1 MLSVK
6 LTIERKLTKCV
17 KSLTE
22 YALSDDFMS
31 ELG

>member
-1 MLSVK
+1 MLLVK